1 MPALI
6 KGLMDLQ
13 NRGQLS
19 AGITTFNQNRKRIL
33 QTYKDNGKVDEV
45 FRINHKYK
53 LENLKN
59 SYSGNIGI
67 GHTRYATSGDDS
79 DSLAQPFE
87 RPHGRLSKWFSIAY
101 NGNLANYDKLK
112 NLSLIHI

>member
-59 SYSGNIGI
+59 TYSGHIGI
-67 GHTRYATSGDDS
+67 GHTSCLLYTSDAAD
-79 DSLAQPFE
+79 E
-87 RPHGRLSKWFSIAY
+87 
-101 NGNLANYDKLK
+101 
-112 NLSLIHI
+112 

>member
-1 MPALI
+1 MLI

-19 AGITTFNQNRKRIL
+19 AGITTFNQKRKRIL

-53 LENLKN
+53 L
-59 SYSGNIGI
+59 
-67 GHTRYATSGDDS
+67 
-79 DSLAQPFE
+79 
-87 RPHGRLSKWFSIAY
+87 
-101 NGNLANYDKLK
+101 AN
-112 NLSLIHI
+112 